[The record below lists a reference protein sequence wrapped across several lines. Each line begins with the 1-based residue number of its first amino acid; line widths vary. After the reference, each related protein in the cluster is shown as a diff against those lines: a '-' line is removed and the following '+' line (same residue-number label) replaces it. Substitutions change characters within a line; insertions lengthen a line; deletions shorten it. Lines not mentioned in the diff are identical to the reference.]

1 MTFYVFCSRAK
12 GTLHCLLFTVAHNL
26 SSVETKTEE
35 GENGQCLIG
44 PLMKEKCPLKLEK
57 ICRIPEKA
65 VEIFFIV
72 KLTVAAKPSLY
83 ELHPTL
89 PVNKAYWF
97 ISGGLQKCIK

>member
-1 MTFYVFCSRAK
+1 
-12 GTLHCLLFTVAHNL
+12 
-26 SSVETKTEE
+26 
-35 GENGQCLIG
+35 
-44 PLMKEKCPLKLEK
+44 MKEKCPLKLEK

-97 ISGGLQKCIK
+97 ISKSLIEKERSDFGYLLRRSRTRICLAN